1 MCREEFHEN
10 ALLTFYCKQCK
21 MCICDKCRQTRHTD
35 HTAMDIHQAAEQQKV
50 PIEETVQEMRRK
62 TANYTERVEKTK
74 ESLRKGRERVATA
87 RSKVMTSVEELIRL
101 LREHEKAMI
110 ASLDIIDGKVQR
122 EHAAQ
127 LEHLEISRNQLQKHV
142 EWCEGILQRN
152 KSVEILQAQDDFIG
166 RFRCLPNTETLKIYQ
181 PSRVRYEINKENFE
195 TMRSIVLALG
205 QVVVSNTD
213 PLQSVAEGVTGLR
226 KINKTWFSELFPTR
240 PNVAMTRVGKNPVN
254 EVEGEV
260 GIEAIIKV
268 KTKDSEGNQ
277 CHDEND
283 RIDMKVQL
291 PSGKELSYRVTDPGK
306 NGEYSAV
313 YTPDCVGKH
322 EVLIEV
328 NGEQLSGS
336 PWCVEVVPHHYRHLF
351 SFGSYGKG
359 QGQFKEPCSIAI
371 DEKSGKVAVADR
383 KRVQLFSLE
392 GTYLSEISIK
402 RPIESSSVAFTKSGE
417 LIVIASNKISCFDAE
432 SYKFVRNV
440 NNKHVKLPGRLTI
453 AGDGRLLVCD
463 WDDSTV
469 KVLSPDGSQLL
480 LSISD
485 PDGGTPL
492 CPLHHQNMFFVCFS
506 LSFYN
511 FIVVFSEDGVRLY
524 EIDLG
529 KCSGHIAIDRFNN
542 LVVCGGDDA
551 KDLEILK
558 LNGTFVNQTEERSKD
573 IYAHCVAVS
582 GTGQLFVTDRYNHCV
597 HVFQ

>member
-87 RSKVMTSVEELIRL
+87 RNKVMTSVEELIRL

-226 KINKTWFSELFPTR
+226 KINKTWFSELFPTL

-306 NGEYSAV
+306 NGEYRAV
-313 YTPDCVGKH
+313 YTPDCVGNH

-328 NGEQLSGS
+328 NGEPLSGS
-336 PWCVEVVPHHYRHLF
+336 PWCVKVVPHNYRRLF

-359 QGQFKEPCSIAI
+359 QGQLKVPCSIAI

-392 GTYLSEISIK
+392 GTYLSEITTK
-402 RPIESSSVAFTKSGE
+402 RSTESSSVAFTKSGE
-417 LIVIASNKISCFDAE
+417 LIVIASDNISCFAAE

-440 NNKHVKLPGRLTI
+440 NNKHVKRPGRLTI
-453 AGDGRLLVCD
+453 AGDGRLMVCD
-463 WDDSTV
+463 RDDDTV

-485 PDGGTPL
+485 PDNGTPL
-492 CPLHHQNMFFVCFS
+492 CPLHHQNMFFVCFAYP
-506 LSFYN
+506 FYK
-511 FIVVFSEDGVRLY
+511 FLVAFSEDGVRLY
-524 EIDLG
+524 EINLG
-529 KCSGHIAIDRFNN
+529 NCSGHIAIDRFNN
-542 LVVCGGDDA
+542 LVVCGGDEDT
-551 KDLEILK
+551 DLEILK
-558 LNGTFVNQTEERSKD
+558 LDGTLVNQTEERSKH

-582 GTGQLFVTDRYNHCV
+582 GTGQLFVTDKHNHCV